1 MQMEL
6 LLHDIKEMCA
16 LQVEHLL
23 AAREAHP
30 LRLDAQDR
38 GPVGQLDEVVVPGQG
53 EDLLLQ
59 EEGFGL
65 LGEELG
71 EDADGGGDGGLRGVG
86 RARGGRARGGRAGGR
101 LRP

>member
-71 EDADGGGDGGLRGVG
+71 EDADGGGDGGGYGHDGKVDV
-86 RARGGRARGGRAGGR
+86 
-101 LRP
+101 